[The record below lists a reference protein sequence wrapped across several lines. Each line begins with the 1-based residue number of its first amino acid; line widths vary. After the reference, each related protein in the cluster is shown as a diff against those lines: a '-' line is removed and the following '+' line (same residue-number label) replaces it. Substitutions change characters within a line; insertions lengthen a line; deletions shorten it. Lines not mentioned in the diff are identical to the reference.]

1 MKIIFLGIQ
10 GSGKSTQAKIAAEK
24 LSLPYIETSQL
35 LREKSNGEDEDAKR
49 ITEALD
55 RGNLVPNEIT
65 IRTLKERLEKPDCHQ
80 GYILDGY
87 PRNEEQ
93 FQNLDDDINRVFYV
107 AVSDEETI
115 KRLSKRAR
123 HDDTGKALKRRMDLY
138 HRQTEPVL
146 DKFREKGIL
155 EEVDGERLIEEI
167 AKDIESKVAEYV
179 KKHAG

>member
-35 LREKSNGEDEDAKR
+35 LREKSNGGGEDAKR

-65 IRTLKERLEKPDCHQ
+65 IRILKERLEKPDCRL

-87 PRNEEQ
+87 PRNEKQ

-107 AVSDEETI
+107 KVSDEETI
-115 KRLSKRAR
+115 KRLSKRGR
-123 HDDTGKALKRRMDLY
+123 HDDIGEALKRRMELY
-138 HRQTEPVL
+138 HRETEPML
-146 DKFREKGIL
+146 DKFRNKRIL
-155 EEVDGERLIEEI
+155 EEVNGERTIVEI
-167 AKDIESKVAEYV
+167 AEDIESKVADYV
-179 KKHAG
+179 KKHAS

>member
-35 LREKSNGEDEDAKR
+35 LREKSKGEDEDAKR

-55 RGNLVPNEIT
+55 KGNLVPNEIT
-65 IRTLKERLEKPDCHQ
+65 IRTLKERLETPDCRL

-93 FQNLDDDINRVFYV
+93 FQNLDSDIDKVFYV

-115 KRLSKRAR
+115 KRLSKRGR
-123 HDDTGKALKRRMDLY
+123 HDDTGQALKRRMELY
-138 HRQTEPVL
+138 HKETEPML
-146 DKFREKGIL
+146 DKFRDKGIL
-155 EEVDGERLIEEI
+155 EEVDGERSIEEI

>member
-35 LREKSNGEDEDAKR
+35 LREKSKGEDEDAKQ
-49 ITEALD
+49 IADAFEK
-55 RGNLVPNEIT
+55 GNLVVDEIT
-65 IRTLKERLEKPDCHQ
+65 IRALKERLKSKDCQ
-80 GYILDGY
+80 NGYILDGY
-87 PRNEEQ
+87 PRNEVQ
-93 FQNLDDDINRVFYV
+93 FQNLDDDINQVFYV
-107 AVSDEETI
+107 AVSDEEAI
-115 KRLSKRAR
+115 RRLSKRAR
-123 HDDTGKALKRRMDLY
+123 YDDTGEALKRRMDLY
-138 HRQTEPVL
+138 HRQTEPAL
-146 DKFREKGIL
+146 DKFRERGIL

>member
-35 LREKSNGEDEDAKR
+35 LREKSQSQDEYAKR

-55 RGNLVPNEIT
+55 KGNLVPNEIT
-65 IRTLKERLEKPDCHQ
+65 IRTLKERLEKPDCRQ

-93 FQNLDDDINRVFYV
+93 FQNLDSDIDKVFYV

-115 KRLSKRAR
+115 KRLLKRGR
-123 HDDTGKALKRRMDLY
+123 HDDTGEALKRRMELY
-138 HRQTEPVL
+138 HKETEPML
-146 DKFREKGIL
+146 DKFRNDGIL
-155 EEVDGERLIEEI
+155 EEVDGERTIEEI
-167 AKDIESKVAEYV
+167 AKDIESRIADYA
-179 KKHAG
+179 KKHA